1 MTLQTTI
8 TQRDNQIAADIKLL
22 AGRIGDLTSLTT
34 TQKTSIVA
42 ALNEIHAAIGSSG
55 AVIDDTAGNGNTN
68 VAWSA
73 DKIFDTIEEA
83 KTIVKA
89 EILDGSPAALDTLN
103 ELAAALNDD
112 PNFAATLASTVN
124 NKVDFASPQTLTTAQ
139 RLQACENIGIGDP
152 ETDFLG
158 NYLTARG
165 PL

>member
-8 TQRDNQIAADIKLL
+8 TLRDNQIAADIKLL

-34 TQKTSIVA
+34 TQKTSLVA
-42 ALNEIHAAIGSSG
+42 ALNEIHDALGSSG

-73 DKIFDTIEEA
+73 NKIFDSIEEA
-83 KTIVKA
+83 KAAVKS
-89 EILDGSPAALDTLN
+89 EILDGSPDALDTLN

-112 PNFAATLASTVN
+112 PNFAATLVATVN

>member
-1 MTLQTTI
+1 MTLQNSI
-8 TQRDNQIAADIKLL
+8 TLKDNQIAADIKLL
-22 AGRIGDLTSLTT
+22 ASRIGDLTSLTT
-34 TQKTSIVA
+34 TQKTNLVD

-73 DKIFDTIEEA
+73 NKIFDSIEAA
-83 KTIVKA
+83 KAAVKS
-89 EILDGSPAALDTLN
+89 EILDGSPGALDTLN

-112 PNFAATLASTVN
+112 PNFATTLAASMN
-124 NKVDFASPQTLTTAQ
+124 NKVDFANAQTLTTAQ

-152 ETDFLG
+152 DTDFLG
-158 NYLTARG
+158 SYLTARG